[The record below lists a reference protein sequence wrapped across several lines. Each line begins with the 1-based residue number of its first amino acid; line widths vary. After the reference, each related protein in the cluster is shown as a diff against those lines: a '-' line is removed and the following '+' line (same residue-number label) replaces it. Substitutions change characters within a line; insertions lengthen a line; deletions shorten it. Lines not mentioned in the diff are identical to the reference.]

1 MLSTAW
7 SSRLLI
13 HSSASS
19 KLLLIPS
26 SVFFL
31 ISFILF
37 FIYDWS
43 FLYFVFMFYIVFPE
57 LSIFLLSL
65 VSIFIIITL
74 HQLDGLTVFLVLQN
88 LYLVLSFEAY
98 FSFLFIS

>member
-1 MLSTAW
+1 
-7 SSRLLI
+7 
-13 HSSASS
+13 
-19 KLLLIPS
+19 
-26 SVFFL
+26 
-31 ISFILF
+31 
-37 FIYDWS
+37 
-43 FLYFVFMFYIVFPE
+43 MFYIVFPE